1 MQLHAQA
8 QAIHTQDSACSAQ
21 NTAFGCI
28 AVRVLRAPRRSAG
41 LELWCVAKA
50 TTIVPCLAAPS
61 PRPIG
66 RANRICE
73 ICAARQRPVSQRGLT
88 RRPCASTRSIAV
100 RTCTFSGVSAAAPP
114 DSYSGLYCPLT
125 QYAICHASVA
135 SGGGAHLI
143 VAFDRRRDRGGCA
156 TARCRSAGNAASPR
170 SVGGGPRAHVI
181 HNIKL
186 EARAVEHG
194 VAGEDILVQRHLT
207 AAPVGSSRCGSCGFA
222 AGLTRR
228 VLVLTSADGCES
240 SAETASQRGAPQVR
254 AG

>member
-1 MQLHAQA
+1 MRVGLQICQEARPCELMQLHAHA

-21 NTAFGCI
+21 NTAFECI

-66 RANRICE
+66 RANRIC
-73 ICAARQRPVSQRGLT
+73 AARQRPEGRCLSQRGLT

-125 QYAICHASVA
+125 QYAICHTRAWPA
-135 SGGGAHLI
+135 GGGAHLI

-186 EARAVEHG
+186 KARAVEHG

-207 AAPVGSSRCGSCGFA
+207 AAPVGSSRCGSCGL
-222 AGLTRR
+222 GTRR
-228 VLVLTSADGCES
+228 ALQA
-240 SAETASQRGAPQVR
+240 
-254 AG
+254 